1 MIFSTYQFE
10 ILVLSRFGI
19 NITNNIYVQKENPGQ
34 MNALGFLLLFFP
46 IFKQCRASLFTCIAA
61 FLPAKLFPVPF

>member
-34 MNALGFLLLFFP
+34 MNALGFLLLFFT
-46 IFKQCRASLFTCIAA
+46 IFPQRCTGLLSCIAA
-61 FLPAKLFPVPF
+61 ILPSKLFPVLF